1 MTTLDVDAVQAFV
14 LVADLQSFTRAADAL
29 GTSQAAVSV
38 KLKRLEERLGHKL
51 IERTPRSVRLSAR
64 GAAFLDSAR
73 DFIAAH
79 ERAVADLSSRPQT
92 LTLGISDHVAGPE
105 LPLLLAR
112 LHAYDPALL
121 ITVEIGASRALLDA
135 FDGGTLDAAIVRCED
150 DRRDGEVLGRERV
163 GWFAAPSFVR
173 RDGEA
178 LRLAGAVLRRAQ
190 HRRPRT
196 RRRGDRVD
204 GRLHGRR
211 HDRYHRRGVGR
222 PCGRRTGAAGRARRQ
237 CRGRRASW
245 PAGPAAVDHRAAC
258 TPDRCALAR
267 RAAHAGRG
275 VSGASLTGIPEN
287 VPRSRQTPATLPPP
301 GPERQSLLVV

>member
-163 GWFAAPSFVR
+163 GWFAAPSFMR

-178 LRLAGAVLRRAQ
+178 LRLASLA
-190 HRRPRT
+190 PSC
-196 RRRGDRVD
+196 
-204 GRLHGRR
+204 
-211 HDRYHRRGVGR
+211 GVR
-222 PCGRRTGAAGRARRQ
+222 NIAGRALDAAGIAWMDVFMGGGTTAVTAAVSAGLAVAALAQRV
-237 CRGRRASW
+237 A
-245 PAGPAAVDHRAAC
+245 PAGSVEVGERLGLPALPPSTIVLH
-258 TPDRCALAR
+258 AR
-267 RAAHAGRG
+267 
-275 VSGASLTGIPEN
+275 LTDA
-287 VPRSRQTPATLPPP
+287 RSRGALRTLAAAFR
-301 GPERQSLLVV
+301 EHR